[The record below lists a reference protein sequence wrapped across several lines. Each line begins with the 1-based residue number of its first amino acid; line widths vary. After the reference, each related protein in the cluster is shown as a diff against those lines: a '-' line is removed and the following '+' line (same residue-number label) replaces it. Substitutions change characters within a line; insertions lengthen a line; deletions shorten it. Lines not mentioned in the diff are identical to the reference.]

1 MKQTGSHFART
12 HIHILYTLYCVHSA
26 VSARK
31 NRV

>member
-12 HIHILYTLYCVHSA
+12 HIHVYTLYCVHSA